1 MLLAAGVVAAG
12 FNLRIAVASVPPVID
27 DIRDDLD
34 LSAAAAGLLTSVP
47 VLCFGLLAPVAPVL
61 ARRYGAERVL
71 LAALLPLALGCLV
84 RGVSSVPALFAG
96 TILAGAA
103 IAIANVVV
111 PTIVRGRF
119 AHRTGTTMGVYVAAL
134 GVGATI
140 GAALTVPLERA
151 FDSWELALAFWA
163 LPALAAAVVLA
174 PAVAGGPVTARGGI
188 TATRALLRDPLAW
201 QVTLFMGLQ
210 SLIFYS
216 GLAWLPSIL
225 RDEGFTA
232 GEAGAALSLYALGG
246 IPPSLVVPPLAT
258 RLRSQSTLVVAT
270 AAFEVAALAG
280 LLAAPGAALLW
291 VVLYAIGQGSAFSL
305 ALTLIVLRS
314 PDAYRANELS
324 GMAQSIGYTLAAAG
338 PLALGALH
346 DATGDWTAPLGV
358 LLALTI
364 PLCLTGV
371 LAGRDAQVRGRP
383 SG

>member
-1 MLLAAGVVAAG
+1 M
-12 FNLRIAVASVPPVID
+12 
-27 DIRDDLD
+27 
-34 LSAAAAGLLTSVP
+34 
-47 VLCFGLLAPVAPVL
+47 
-61 ARRYGAERVL
+61 
-71 LAALLPLALGCLV
+71 
-84 RGVSSVPALFAG
+84 
-96 TILAGAA
+96 
-103 IAIANVVV
+103 
-111 PTIVRGRF
+111 
-119 AHRTGTTMGVYVAAL
+119 
-134 GVGATI
+134 
-140 GAALTVPLERA
+140 
-151 FDSWELALAFWA
+151 
-163 LPALAAAVVLA
+163 LA
-174 PAVAGGPVTARGGI
+174 PAVVGGPVTARGGI